1 MRATI
6 APVFV
11 SITSTTL
18 AVEAETSTC
27 LPSGEI
33 AMWSARFPSTFVRQM
48 IFRVLR
54 FSAITSARLGR
65 ETYRRRP
72 LREENMSST
81 NWSCPSPTAWR
92 IARK

>member
-1 MRATI
+1 M
-6 APVFV
+6 
-11 SITSTTL
+11 SITSITL

-48 IFRVLR
+48 IWWVLR
-54 FSAITSARLGR
+54 LIATTSARLGR
-65 ETYRRRP
+65 DTYSTRP
-72 LREENMSST
+72 LCDENMSST
-81 NWSCPSPTAWR
+81 NWSWPSPTCSR